1 MITFKSNCYY
11 VLTLLATSLFVVGC
25 HSYET
30 RVANSPGRPT
40 RYFDTTTSGPV
51 AGVGIES
58 QDVNSMADKMVR
70 SMLSNRILA
79 GQSVPPRIMVDASHF
94 QNQGSSRINL
104 NMITDAIRHGLI
116 EYAQGRLR
124 FISSESTLMVE
135 QERTIKR
142 QGVTDTGTLAS
153 QSQNVLG
160 VDYILRGRITTLD
173 SVQANTGMTSRY
185 HQIVFEM
192 VDSNTREIVWGGTYK
207 FGKAGADDVI
217 YR

>member
-1 MITFKSNCYY
+1 MTGMKNHRSFL
-11 VLTLLATSLFVVGC
+11 LTLLTITLFAVGC

-30 RVANSPGRPT
+30 RVVNAPGRQT
-40 RYFDTTTSGPV
+40 RYFDPSTTGPV

-58 QDVNSMADKMVR
+58 QDVNSMTDKMVR
-70 SMLSNRILA
+70 SMLSNPILA
-79 GQSVPPRIMVDASHF
+79 GQPVPPRIIVESSYF

-135 QERTIKR
+135 QERAIKN
-142 QGVTDTGTLAS
+142 QGVTDSGTLAS
-153 QSQNVLG
+153 QSHKVLG

-173 SVQANTGMTSRY
+173 SVQTNTGMTSRY

-192 VDSNTREIVWGGTYK
+192 IDSNTREIVWGGTYK